1 MSKTTGDGIAAVTPA
16 EAVLIDSPP
25 AGSYPRRMDNTQE
38 LLLLERIRSGD
49 QAGFETL
56 MRQHAPKVIGL
67 ATRLIGD
74 RSEAEDLAQ
83 EAFLRLHRAL
93 PGFRGD
99 SSIGTWLYRTTT
111 RLAIDHLRRERLKRK
126 LFFFRQNEEDPDPME
141 TVSDP
146 RSNPGRDLHARQAM
160 TSLRRAMQKLS
171 ARQRTVFVL
180 RHHEGLPLQE
190 IATLLG
196 LETGTVKIH
205 LHRAVTALR
214 AELADVYEDV
224 P

>member
-1 MSKTTGDGIAAVTPA
+1 
-16 EAVLIDSPP
+16 
-25 AGSYPRRMDNTQE
+25 MDNTQE
-38 LLLLERIRSGD
+38 LLLIEKIRAGD
-49 QAGFETL
+49 QTGFETL
-56 MRQHAPKVIGL
+56 MRQHTAKVISL
-67 ATRLIGD
+67 ATRLTGD
-74 RSEAEDLAQ
+74 RSEAEDIAQ

-99 SSIGTWLYRTTT
+99 SSVGTWLYRTTT

-126 LFFFRQNEEDPDPME
+126 LFFFRQSEEDPDPLEM
-141 TVSDP
+141 VDDP

-160 TSLRRAMQKLS
+160 QRLRQAMGRLS
-171 ARQRTVFVL
+171 ARQQAVFVL

-196 LETGTVKIH
+196 LETGTVKVH

-214 AELADVYEDV
+214 AELADVYEES

>member
-1 MSKTTGDGIAAVTPA
+1 MTSVDAALFDTPA
-16 EAVLIDSPP
+16 IGGYSHSMDHGQEWLLI
-25 AGSYPRRMDNTQE
+25 E
-38 LLLLERIRSGD
+38 KIRAGD
-49 QAGFETL
+49 QAGFEIL
-56 MRQHAPKVIGL
+56 MRQHAAKVVGL

-74 RSEAEDLAQ
+74 RGDAEDLAQ

-111 RLAIDHLRRERLKRK
+111 RLAIDYLRRERLKRK
-126 LFFFRQNEEDPDPME
+126 LFFFRQSEDDPDPLD

-146 RSNPGRDLHARQAM
+146 RSNPGRDLHQRQAM
-160 TSLRRAMQKLS
+160 ARLRRAMHKLS
-171 ARQRTVFVL
+171 ARQRAVFVL

-190 IATLLG
+190 IGTLLG
-196 LETGTVKIH
+196 LETGTVKAH
-205 LHRAVTALR
+205 LHRAVTTLR
-214 AELADVYEDV
+214 RELADVYEET

>member
-1 MSKTTGDGIAAVTPA
+1 
-16 EAVLIDSPP
+16 
-25 AGSYPRRMDNTQE
+25 MDNTQE
-38 LLLLERIRSGD
+38 RLLLERIRAGD

-56 MRQHAPKVIGL
+56 MRQHSSKVVGL
-67 ATRLIGD
+67 ATRLLGNRGD
-74 RSEAEDLAQ
+74 AEDLAQ
-83 EAFLRLHRAL
+83 EAFLRLHRSL
-93 PGFRGD
+93 PDFRGD

-111 RLAIDHLRRERLKRK
+111 RLAIDHLRREKLKRK
-126 LFFFRQNEEDPDPME
+126 LFFFRQSDDEPDPLEM
-141 TVSDP
+141 VADP
-146 RSNPGRDLHARQAM
+146 RSNPGRDLHTKQSMTRLRQAM
-160 TSLRRAMQKLS
+160 DKLS

-205 LHRAVTALR
+205 LHRAVTTLR
-214 AELADVYEDV
+214 AALADIYEDL

>member
-1 MSKTTGDGIAAVTPA
+1 
-16 EAVLIDSPP
+16 
-25 AGSYPRRMDNTQE
+25 MDNTQE
-38 LLLLERIRSGD
+38 LLLLERIRNGD
-49 QAGFETL
+49 AAGFEAL
-56 MRQHAPKVIGL
+56 MRQHAPRVVGL

-111 RLAIDHLRRERLKRK
+111 RLAIDHLRKEKLKRK
-126 LFFFRQNEEDPDPME
+126 LFFFRQNDDDPDPME
-141 TVSDP
+141 MVSDP
-146 RSNPGRDLHARQAM
+146 RSNPGRDLQTSQAM
-160 TSLRRAMQKLS
+160 AKLRQAMQKLS
-171 ARQRTVFVL
+171 ARQRAVFVL
-180 RHHEGLPLQE
+180 RHHEGLPLRE

-196 LETGTVKIH
+196 LETGTVKVH
-205 LHRAVTALR
+205 LHRAVTTLR
-214 AELADVYEDV
+214 AELADIYEDV

>member
-1 MSKTTGDGIAAVTPA
+1 
-16 EAVLIDSPP
+16 
-25 AGSYPRRMDNTQE
+25 MDNPQE
-38 LLLLERIRSGD
+38 RLLLERIRIGD

-56 MRQHAPKVIGL
+56 LRQHAPQVIGL
-67 ATRLIGD
+67 ATRLLGN
-74 RSEAEDLAQ
+74 RSDAEDLAQ

-93 PGFRGD
+93 PKFRGE

-111 RLAIDHLRRERLKRK
+111 RLAIDHLRKERLKRK
-126 LFFFRQNEEDPDPME
+126 LFFFRQHDDDPDPLE
-141 TVSDP
+141 SVADP
-146 RSNPGRDLHARQAM
+146 RSNPGRDLQTSQAMTCLRQAM
-160 TSLRRAMQKLS
+160 HKLS
-171 ARQRTVFVL
+171 ARQRAVFVL

-196 LETGTVKIH
+196 LETGTVKAH
-205 LHRAVTALR
+205 LHRAVTTLR

>member
-1 MSKTTGDGIAAVTPA
+1 
-16 EAVLIDSPP
+16 
-25 AGSYPRRMDNTQE
+25 MDNSQE
-38 LLLLERIRSGD
+38 LLLLERIRTGD
-49 QAGFETL
+49 QAGFEIL
-56 MRQHAPKVIGL
+56 MRQHAPKVVGL
-67 ATRLIGD
+67 ATRLLGD

-93 PGFRGD
+93 PEFRGE

-111 RLAIDHLRRERLKRK
+111 RLAIDHLRREKLRRK
-126 LFFFRQNEEDPDPME
+126 LFFFRQHEDDPDPLE

-146 RSNPGRDLHARQAM
+146 RSNPGRDLHTRQAM
-160 TSLRRAMQKLS
+160 TRLRQAMQKLS

-205 LHRAVTALR
+205 LHRAVTTLR

>member
-1 MSKTTGDGIAAVTPA
+1 VTPA
-16 EAVLIDSPP
+16 DAALIDTPIPGGYS
-25 AGSYPRRMDNTQE
+25 RRMDNSQE
-38 LLLLERIRSGD
+38 LLLLERIRAGD

-56 MRQHAPKVIGL
+56 MRQHAPKVVGL

-111 RLAIDHLRRERLKRK
+111 RLAIDHLRRERIKRN
-126 LFFFRQNEEDPDPME
+126 LFFFRRNEEDPDPLD
-141 TVSDP
+141 TVPDP
-146 RSNPGRDLHARQAM
+146 RSNPGRDLHTKQAMARLRQAM
-160 TSLRRAMQKLS
+160 EKLS
-171 ARQRTVFVL
+171 ARQRAVFVL

-196 LETGTVKIH
+196 LETGTVKVH
-205 LHRAVTALR
+205 LHRAVTTLR

>member
-1 MSKTTGDGIAAVTPA
+1 MTQA
-16 EAVLIDSPP
+16 EAALIDTPS
-25 AGSYPRRMDNTQE
+25 AGGYSRRMDNSQE
-38 LLLLERIRSGD
+38 LLLLERIRAGD
-49 QAGFETL
+49 QTGFETL
-56 MRQHAPKVIGL
+56 MRQHAPKVVGL

-93 PGFRGD
+93 PGFRGE

-126 LFFFRQNEEDPDPME
+126 LFFFRQSDDDPDPLE
-141 TVSDP
+141 TVADP

-160 TSLRRAMQKLS
+160 IRLRQALRKLS
-171 ARQRTVFVL
+171 PRQKAVFVL

-205 LHRAVTALR
+205 LHRAVTTLR

>member
-1 MSKTTGDGIAAVTPA
+1 
-16 EAVLIDSPP
+16 
-25 AGSYPRRMDNTQE
+25 MDNEQE
-38 LLLLERIRSGD
+38 SQLLERIRSGD

-56 MRQHAPKVIGL
+56 MRQHAPRIVGL
-67 ATRLIGD
+67 AARLIGD

-83 EAFLRLHRAL
+83 EAFLRLYRAL
-93 PGFRGD
+93 PGFRGE
-99 SSIGTWLYRTTT
+99 SSVATWLYRTTT

-126 LFFFRQNEEDPDPME
+126 LFFFRQNDDEPDPME
-141 TVSDP
+141 LVGDP
-146 RSNPGRDLHARQAM
+146 RSNPGRDLHTSQAM
-160 TSLRRAMQKLS
+160 ARLRPAMQKLS
-171 ARQRTVFVL
+171 ARQRAVFVL

-196 LETGTVKIH
+196 LETGTVKVH

-214 AELADVYEDV
+214 AELADVYEDA

>member
-1 MSKTTGDGIAAVTPA
+1 MTPA
-16 EAVLIDSPP
+16 EAALIDTPSF
-25 AGSYPRRMDNTQE
+25 GSYSRRMDNTQE
-38 LLLLERIRSGD
+38 LLLLERIRNGD
-49 QAGFETL
+49 AAGFEAL
-56 MRQHAPKVIGL
+56 MRQHAPRVVGL

-93 PGFRGD
+93 PGFRGE

-111 RLAIDHLRRERLKRK
+111 RLAIDHLRKEKLKRK
-126 LFFFRQNEEDPDPME
+126 LFFFRQNDDDPDPLE

-146 RSNPGRDLHARQAM
+146 RSNPARDLHSSQAM
-160 TSLRRAMQKLS
+160 IRLRQAMQKLS
-171 ARQRTVFVL
+171 ARQRAVFVL

-196 LETGTVKIH
+196 LETGTVKVH
-205 LHRAVTALR
+205 LHRAVTVLR
-214 AELADVYEDV
+214 AELVDIYEDV

>member
-1 MSKTTGDGIAAVTPA
+1 MTPA
-16 EAVLIDSPP
+16 DAALIDTPIPGGYS
-25 AGSYPRRMDNTQE
+25 RRMDNSQE
-38 LLLLERIRSGD
+38 LLLLERIRAGD

-56 MRQHAPKVIGL
+56 MRQHAPKVVGL

-111 RLAIDHLRRERLKRK
+111 RLAIDHLRRERLKRN
-126 LFFFRQNEEDPDPME
+126 LFFFRRNEEDPDPLD
-141 TVSDP
+141 TVPDP
-146 RSNPGRDLHARQAM
+146 RSNPGRDLHNKQAMTGLRQAM
-160 TSLRRAMQKLS
+160 DKLS
-171 ARQRTVFVL
+171 ARQRAVFVL

-196 LETGTVKIH
+196 LETGTVKVH

-214 AELADVYEDV
+214 TELADVYEDV

>member
-1 MSKTTGDGIAAVTPA
+1 MTQVDAA
-16 EAVLIDSPP
+16 LIDTPSC
-25 AGSYPRRMDNTQE
+25 GSYSRKMDNSQE
-38 LLLLERIRSGD
+38 ALLLAQIRAGD
-49 QAGFETL
+49 EAGFATL
-56 MRQHAPKVIGL
+56 MRQHAPKVVGL

-93 PGFRGD
+93 PGFRGE

-111 RLAIDHLRRERLKRK
+111 RLAIDHLRKEKLKRK
-126 LFFFRQNEEDPDPME
+126 LFFFRQSDDDPDPLE

-146 RSNPGRDLHARQAM
+146 RSNPARDLHTSQAM
-160 TSLRRAMQKLS
+160 TRLRQAMQKLS
-171 ARQRTVFVL
+171 ARQRAVFVL

-196 LETGTVKIH
+196 LETGTVKVH
-205 LHRAVTALR
+205 LHRAVTTLR
-214 AELADVYEDV
+214 AELADIYEDM

>member
-1 MSKTTGDGIAAVTPA
+1 VTPA
-16 EAVLIDSPP
+16 EAALIDTPTI
-25 AGSYPRRMDNTQE
+25 GSYFRRMDNSQE
-38 LLLLERIRSGD
+38 LLLLEQIRAGD
-49 QAGFETL
+49 EAGFATL
-56 MRQHAPKVIGL
+56 MREHAPKVVGL
-67 ATRLIGD
+67 ATRLLGD

-111 RLAIDHLRRERLKRK
+111 RLAIDHLRRERLKRRI
-126 LFFFRQNEEDPDPME
+126 FFFRASDDDPDPLE

-146 RSNPGRDLHARQAM
+146 RSNPARDLHARQAM
-160 TSLRRAMQKLS
+160 QRLRRGMQKLS
-171 ARQRTVFVL
+171 ARQRAVFVL

-190 IATLLG
+190 IADLLG
-196 LETGTVKIH
+196 VETGTVKAH
-205 LHRAVTALR
+205 LHRAVTTLR
-214 AELADVYEDV
+214 AELADVYEET

>member
-1 MSKTTGDGIAAVTPA
+1 MTPA
-16 EAVLIDSPP
+16 ESTLIDTPFN
-25 AGSYPRRMDNTQE
+25 GSYSRRMDNTQE

-49 QAGFETL
+49 QTGFETL

-93 PGFRGD
+93 PEFRGE

-126 LFFFRQNEEDPDPME
+126 LFFFRKSDDDPDPME

-146 RSNPGRDLHARQAM
+146 RGNPGRDRP
-160 TSLRRAMQKLS
+160 LRRAS
-171 ARQRTVFVL
+171 
-180 RHHEGLPLQE
+180 LPHFRR
-190 IATLLG
+190 G
-196 LETGTVKIH
+196 V
-205 LHRAVTALR
+205 
-214 AELADVYEDV
+214 
-224 P
+224 

>member
-1 MSKTTGDGIAAVTPA
+1 MTPA
-16 EAVLIDSPP
+16 ESTLIDTPFI
-25 AGSYPRRMDNTQE
+25 GSYSRRMDNTQE
-38 LLLLERIRSGD
+38 LLLLERIRAGD
-49 QAGFETL
+49 QTGFETL

-93 PGFRGD
+93 PEFRGE

-111 RLAIDHLRRERLKRK
+111 RLAIDHLRHERLKRK
-126 LFFFRQNEEDPDPME
+126 LFFFRKSDDDPDPLEM
-141 TVSDP
+141 VSDP
-146 RSNPGRDLHARQAM
+146 RSNPGRDLHTRQAM
-160 TSLRRAMQKLS
+160 IRLHQAMQKLS
-171 ARQRTVFVL
+171 ARQRAVFVL

-190 IATLLG
+190 IGALLG
-196 LETGTVKIH
+196 LETGTVKAH
-205 LHRAVTALR
+205 LHRAVTTLR
-214 AELADVYEDV
+214 RELADVYEEM

>member
-1 MSKTTGDGIAAVTPA
+1 
-16 EAVLIDSPP
+16 
-25 AGSYPRRMDNTQE
+25 MDNAQE
-38 LLLLERIRSGD
+38 LLLLERIRAGD
-49 QAGFETL
+49 QAGFATL
-56 MRQHAPKVIGL
+56 MRQHAPKVVGL
-67 ATRLIGD
+67 AARLLGD

-126 LFFFRQNEEDPDPME
+126 LFFFRQRDDDPDPLD
-141 TVSDP
+141 TVADP
-146 RSNPGRDLHARQAM
+146 RSNPGRDLQSRQAM
-160 TSLRRAMQKLS
+160 ARLRQAMDKLS

-190 IATLLG
+190 IASLLG

-205 LHRAVTALR
+205 LHRAVTTLR
-214 AELADVYEDV
+214 AELADVYEDA

>member
-1 MSKTTGDGIAAVTPA
+1 MTPA
-16 EAVLIDSPP
+16 EAALIDTPP
-25 AGSYPRRMDNTQE
+25 AAGYPRRMENRE
-38 LLLLERIRSGD
+38 EELLLERIRAGD
-49 QAGFETL
+49 QTGFETL
-56 MRQHAPKVIGL
+56 MRQHASKVVGL

-93 PGFRGD
+93 PGFRGE

-126 LFFFRQNEEDPDPME
+126 LFFFRQSDDDPDPLE

-146 RSNPGRDLHARQAM
+146 RSNPGRDLHTRQAM
-160 TSLRRAMQKLS
+160 TRLRQALRKLS
-171 ARQRTVFVL
+171 PRQQAVFVL
-180 RHHEGLPLQE
+180 RHHEGLPLRE

>member
-1 MSKTTGDGIAAVTPA
+1 
-16 EAVLIDSPP
+16 
-25 AGSYPRRMDNTQE
+25 MDNSQE
-38 LLLLERIRSGD
+38 LLLLERIRAGD

-56 MRQHAPKVIGL
+56 MRQHAPKVVGL
-67 ATRLIGD
+67 ATRLLGN
-74 RSEAEDLAQ
+74 RSDAEDLAQ

-93 PGFRGD
+93 PAFRGD

-111 RLAIDHLRRERLKRK
+111 RLAIDQLRREKLKRK
-126 LFFFRQNEEDPDPME
+126 LFFFRQSDDDPDPLE
-141 TVSDP
+141 TTPDP
-146 RSNPGRDLHARQAM
+146 RSNPGRDLHTKQAM
-160 TSLRRAMQKLS
+160 VRLRQGMEKLS
-171 ARQRTVFVL
+171 ARQRAVFVL

-190 IATLLG
+190 IAGLLG

-205 LHRAVTALR
+205 LHRAVTTLR

>member
-1 MSKTTGDGIAAVTPA
+1 MTPA
-16 EAVLIDSPP
+16 DAALIDTPIPGGYS
-25 AGSYPRRMDNTQE
+25 RRMDNSQE
-38 LLLLERIRSGD
+38 LLLLERIRAGD

-56 MRQHAPKVIGL
+56 MRQHAPKVVGL

-83 EAFLRLHRAL
+83 EAFFRLHRAL

-99 SSIGTWLYRTTT
+99 SSIATWLYRTTT
-111 RLAIDHLRRERLKRK
+111 RLAIDHLRRERLKRN
-126 LFFFRQNEEDPDPME
+126 LFFFRRNEEDPDPLD
-141 TVSDP
+141 TVPDP
-146 RSNPGRDLHARQAM
+146 RSNPGRDLHTKQAMARLRQAM
-160 TSLRRAMQKLS
+160 EKLS
-171 ARQRTVFVL
+171 ARQRAVFVL

-196 LETGTVKIH
+196 LETGTVKVH
-205 LHRAVTALR
+205 LHRAVTTLR
-214 AELADVYEDV
+214 KELADVYEDV